1 MASPVVLV
9 LITIRETARETLRSY
24 GRLLGGARNVAEGLV
39 DKACNSGLLGY
50 LCLPPLACALVFAF
64 GIALVVTLVA
74 VGIVSVA
81 CTLGI
86 CVCAAFAAIAL
97 LHFPILMNMLT
108 VLNCEYDGTG
118 NVGVMQRM
126 PTQPCWQGRHWI
138 YALASVFTIMVLYP
152 VMLHFERKRQSA
164 AEVSYHV
171 RFTSCML
178 IGKLALSAMSAL
190 LVSTLPPSAYLICCG
205 AILLF
210 FLHAT
215 NIQDQDQPACCNVRS
230 VRLARSCILTCALW
244 SVATTL
250 AATILDWPD
259 GAFLLILLAL
269 WLGSLSYFVTITH
282 LKQHEPAYNPR
293 PFKDD
298 VLRTLH
304 EYGAPSHA
312 PPGGGGG
319 GGVGA
324 AAAPDETPGRKTRPV
339 PPSGAL
345 DSPMPGQQ
353 TPGGATKTPSGRRVP
368 PATPW
373 SEAPPAAASREL
385 RDVYLAAGP
394 PAVRP
399 LVWFYEHDDGF
410 DLSWSEDTTDVV
422 PIVLSVEP
430 PSAPPHHAAQHQLP
444 PGAEHDELHAGD
456 AIVAVNGERG
466 FSKVDLSA
474 ILAEPELHAPL
485 RLTVRRAAVRRCA
498 AAGERNVKR
507 SRTRVWCDS
516 FPASATRWARVPHD
530 KRGPAPRPEAGEEI
544 VYAPLSEALGASN
557 ELGRDEHAALHHS
570 LHYGDGWGLRS
581 GLRLHHFVK
590 VAGGGYM
597 KPEISLKA
605 LSQCMMLYPQ
615 DAELQTNGC
624 ERLCRAVIESS
635 ASKTL
640 KELIKEINASLIVP
654 IVINTMEVHAGNHRV
669 ITPAARLLGAFASM
683 NGWLRANLVA
693 AGVLPALCAS
703 LQLPPADKANGG
715 GKEAAE
721 GTSSPNSSSSCSPRR
736 KQTSDAS

>member
-1 MASPVVLV
+1 MS
-9 LITIRETARETLRSY
+9 TAR
-24 GRLLGGARNVAEGLV
+24 
-39 DKACNSGLLGY
+39 
-50 LCLPPLACALVFAF
+50 PP
-64 GIALVVTLVA
+64 
-74 VGIVSVA
+74 
-81 CTLGI
+81 
-86 CVCAAFAAIAL
+86 AA
-97 LHFPILMNMLT
+97 P
-108 VLNCEYDGTG
+108 
-118 NVGVMQRM
+118 
-126 PTQPCWQGRHWI
+126 
-138 YALASVFTIMVLYP
+138 
-152 VMLHFERKRQSA
+152 
-164 AEVSYHV
+164 
-171 RFTSCML
+171 
-178 IGKLALSAMSAL
+178 
-190 LVSTLPPSAYLICCG
+190 
-205 AILLF
+205 
-210 FLHAT
+210 
-215 NIQDQDQPACCNVRS
+215 
-230 VRLARSCILTCALW
+230 
-244 SVATTL
+244 
-250 AATILDWPD
+250 
-259 GAFLLILLAL
+259 
-269 WLGSLSYFVTITH
+269 
-282 LKQHEPAYNPR
+282 
-293 PFKDD
+293 
-298 VLRTLH
+298 
-304 EYGAPSHA
+304 
-312 PPGGGGG
+312 GGGG

-353 TPGGATKTPSGRRVP
+353 TPGGTTKTPSGRRVP

-430 PSAPPHHAAQHQLP
+430 PSAPPPRRPAPAP
-444 PGAEHDELHAGD
+444 AGRR
-456 AIVAVNGERG
+456 A
-466 FSKVDLSA
+466 
-474 ILAEPELHAPL
+474 
-485 RLTVRRAAVRRCA
+485 RRAARGRRDRRRQRRARLLQGGPLCHPRRARAPRAAPADRAPRGRPPVRRRRRAERQAGA
-498 AAGERNVKR
+498 AR
-507 SRTRVWCDS
+507 
-516 FPASATRWARVPHD
+516 ASGATPSPPRPPG
-530 KRGPAPRPEAGEEI
+530 GPACRTTSAAPR
-544 VYAPLSEALGASN
+544 APRRARKSCTPLRRRSASN

-703 LQLPPADKANGG
+703 LQPPPADKANGG
-715 GKEAAE
+715 GKEAA
-721 GTSSPNSSSSCSPRR
+721 GGAPRR
-736 KQTSDAS
+736 PRPRRRRRRRPPRRRRLPRRIGSARSMRCATWRPRCVRARRAGVAPRHVRGARRERHVARRPQGARGHVGHAGIVTDAGKVLAAYHVEFEQGNGLRPPPALSQALRSRETVLALKEAQRIFTVAADPRYTEIQLAAAWAIGVAEQGRSANKGNRSAAASKHKARLHGASTRPSTHQTTRQLNFDDGETAAPPPPAAVQSENRAPNPEPVPASQQAPQPQQHRAKLHDNVRSPVRSQQEWLRRREAERS